1 MYVGTKFA
9 VHVLSKKLR
18 EELSPHNV
26 RVIVIAPCLPQR
38 SPT

>member
-1 MYVGTKFA
+1 M
-9 VHVLSKKLR
+9 SKKLR